1 MVDKGPPESRHDSK
15 AQIAEAPTVL
25 HAETAQEQTT
35 FKKAKHVDGDTAM
48 ALFDDPDELHEEVDP
63 AEARKLLWKIDFMIL
78 PYLAVCYAFF
88 YIDKVSLLSS
98 IGYTMFPSCLF
109 DTDNPFSEK
118 TTLSYA
124 AIFGIR
130 DDLNLH
136 GTQYSWLSS
145 IFYFGFLAWAFPT
158 NFLMQRLP
166 IGKYLG
172 VNIFLWGF
180 FLMLQ
185 AACNSFET
193 LAVLRALGGA
203 AEACSDPAF
212 MLITSMWYTRREQPV
227 RIGLWYTANGIGIA
241 LGGLLGYGIGHLK
254 GALPSWKYEFLVIGA
269 LCSTWGIVM
278 FIFLPDSPVT
288 ARGLSK
294 RQRRMAVERLR
305 ENQTGVENKHLK
317 PYQILEAL
325 MDYKLY
331 MFFILG
337 IVANVPNGGI
347 SNFGTIIIQGF
358 GFSTLVTTLMQ
369 IPYGALIALSILAC
383 VFLNDRFENRR
394 CVFILIFLIPNLAGS
409 FGLRFVPVQ
418 HSVGRLICYYLTGPY
433 NAAFVLIL
441 SMQIANTAGH
451 TKKVVTNAVLF
462 LGYCT
467 GNIAGPFFYKSDQ
480 SPTYSLGIW
489 SMIVSHLI
497 EAVLIITLG
506 LLLRW
511 ENKKRDAIQ
520 SQMEGGLEG
529 RDLDSTA
536 FLDLTDRE
544 NLKYAPLPFG
554 TYDGN
559 D

>member
-1 MVDKGPPESRHDSK
+1 MADSHMSQPSSGSK
-15 AQIAEAPTVL
+15 ADIADVPTISHSESNQVR
-25 HAETAQEQTT
+25 AKWKSAQ
-35 FKKAKHVDGDTAM
+35 AADGDVAM
-48 ALFDDPDELHEEVDP
+48 ALFDDPDELHEAIDP
-63 AEARKLLWKIDFMIL
+63 AEARRVLWKIDFMIL

-88 YIDKVSLLSS
+88 YIDK
-98 IGYTMFPSCLF
+98 
-109 DTDNPFSEK
+109 

-124 AIFGIR
+124 AIFDIR
-130 DDLNLH
+130 EDLNLH
-136 GTQYSWLSS
+136 GTQYNWLSS

-166 IGKYLG
+166 IGNICLLVSHYGKDVSNNLSTGKYLG
-172 VNIFLWGF
+172 ANIFMWGV
-180 FLMLQ
+180 FLMIQ

-203 AEACSDPAF
+203 AEACADPAF

-227 RIGLWYTANGIGIA
+227 RIGLWYTANGFGIA
-241 LGGLLGYGIGHLK
+241 LGGLLGYGIGHIK
-254 GALPSWKYEFLVIGA
+254 GALPSWKYEFIVIGA
-269 LCSTWGIVM
+269 LCSAWGIVM

-288 ARGLSK
+288 ARGLTLSEK
-294 RQRRMAVERLR
+294 RIAVDRIR

-317 PYQILEAL
+317 PYQILEAF

-337 IVANVPNGGI
+337 VVCNVPNGGI

-369 IPYGALIALSILAC
+369 IPYGVLIALSILTC
-383 VFLNDRFENRR
+383 VYLNDRFENRR
-394 CVFILIFLIPNLAGS
+394 CLFVLIFLIPNLAGA
-409 FGLRFVPVQ
+409 FGLRFVPIDRP
-418 HSVGRLICYYLTGPY
+418 VGRLICYYLTGPY

-467 GNIAGPFFYKSDQ
+467 GNIAGPFFYKTDQ
-480 SPTYSLGIW
+480 SPTYELGIW

-497 EAVLIITLG
+497 EAVLITVLG

-511 ENKKRDAIQ
+511 ENKKRDRIQ

-544 NLKYAPLPFG
+544 NLKYVSSFR
-554 TYDGN
+554 YIY
-559 D
+559 